1 MMFGLREQFEYTQC
15 GTCGSLQI
23 VNPPSDYAKYYPKDY
38 LAFAFDNVNEI
49 KQFLKT
55 TRFKYSY
62 YSKGLFGKLLQKFW
76 WSPEIG
82 KLISQTKTNLTDSV
96 LDVGSGEGELLFQMY
111 KIGFSNLTGVDPYI
125 RSDKQPFPGLKFIKS
140 NLSKI
145 KEKYDLIM
153 FNHSLEHVLNP
164 RTELLHAVQLLNP
177 GKCILVRLPIAG
189 GFAFRKY
196 GTDWVQW
203 DSPRHVSI
211 PTEKGM
217 RVLAADLGLTV
228 ENVIYESW
236 AFQFWGSEQ
245 ILKDIPLHDKRSLWL
260 NSKSDIFTK
269 EQLKHYTQES
279 IRLNKENDG
288 DMACFIL
295 RKEK

>member
-1 MMFGLREQFEYTQC
+1 MFGLRETFEYVQC
-15 GTCGSLQI
+15 SKCGSIQI
-23 VNPPSDYAKYYPKDY
+23 SNPPADYSEYYPKDY
-38 LAFAFDNVNEI
+38 MAFAFDNVSEI

-55 TRFKYSY
+55 ARFRYSFY
-62 YSKGLFGKLLQKFW
+62 GKGLFGKLLQKFRR
-76 WSPEIG
+76 SPEIG
-82 KLISQTKTNLTDSV
+82 KFISQTKTNLTDSV

-125 RSDKQPFPGLKFIKS
+125 CFDKEPFSGLKFVKN
-140 NLSKI
+140 NLSQI
-145 KEKYDLIM
+145 KDRFDLIM

-164 RTELLHAVQLLNP
+164 RTELLYATELLNP
-177 GKCILVRLPIAG
+177 GKYILVRLPVAG

-196 GTDWVQW
+196 GTDWIQW

-228 ENVIYESW
+228 ENVVYESW

-245 ILKDIPLHDKRSLWL
+245 NMRDIPLHDERSLWL
-260 NSKSDIFTK
+260 YSKSRIFSK
-269 EQLKHYTQES
+269 KQLKQYAIAS
-279 IRLNKENDG
+279 KKLNETNDG

-295 RKEK
+295 RKSI